1 MTETPLL
8 VFCCCCSKSTIFA
21 SRRAVLCFCG
31 DTWIPILPGSS
42 RTGTP
47 GPGLMSGGAPSSPP
61 SLARQTWLC
70 FSLPTLRLAC
80 ELLRGTWVSAN
91 LQAEPYTGT
100 GCRHAW
106 SFPFCDG
113 GKDLASCSV
122 RFDGGSSAGAPRQM
136 GRVKGTASLTPSC
149 PQQSGY

>member
-1 MTETPLL
+1 MIETPLL

-31 DTWIPILPGSS
+31 DTWIPILLRSS

-47 GPGLMSGGAPSSPP
+47 GPGLMSGGAPSSPS
-61 SLARQTWLC
+61 SLAQQTWLC
-70 FSLPTLRLAC
+70 FSLPALRLPF

-100 GCRHAW
+100 GCQHAW
-106 SFPFCDG
+106 SFPFCDS

-122 RFDGGSSAGAPRQM
+122 RFGGESSAGAPRQM
-136 GRVKGTASLTPSC
+136 GRVKGTASLTPRC